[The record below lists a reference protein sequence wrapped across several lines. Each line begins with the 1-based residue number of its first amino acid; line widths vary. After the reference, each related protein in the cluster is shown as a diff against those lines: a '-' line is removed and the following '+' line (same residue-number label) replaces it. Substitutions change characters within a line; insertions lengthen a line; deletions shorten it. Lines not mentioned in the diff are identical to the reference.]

1 LNSQSSANAV
11 LPAGDGARAAAVR
24 ATFALHLCSRAPS
37 ADTHGVPRADHD
49 RPPYRLAITLA
60 GYGVLATA
68 LAVILVGWVL
78 DVAAVRSVIPGAV
91 AMKPHTAAALGLGAV
106 AMLLLGPPARGRRRW
121 VGLTLASIPG
131 LLALAVLSEYVF
143 GIRLGIDEIPFIDHD
158 GRAAGIAF
166 PGRFA
171 PTTGV
176 CFLLLTGALLS
187 LDRGT
192 SWRWRPSELFAIPMG
207 IVALMSLIGYA
218 YAIPAFY
225 GPVPV
230 TKMAVNTSVCFVAL
244 ATALLIAR
252 PRGRFFKL
260 ADTMDPGGVMV
271 RRMVP
276 LCVVVPLVLG
286 WLHLRTVEWG
296 MFDDE
301 VGSWWLAAATIAGLV
316 AMVWW
321 CASTLSAAD
330 RERCTLE
337 AQLFELANRDALTG
351 LFNRRRFEE
360 EFDHFLARARR
371 YGDTGTLL
379 LLDLDRLKPTND
391 TLGHEGGDLLLR
403 AVAGVLTALV
413 RESDVVGR
421 IGGDEFA
428 VLLLGAS
435 PVNSLAKADDLRV
448 AIADVRIETQ
458 AGSAWTSVSIGV
470 AAVQATDGLDSSEI
484 LKRADVAM
492 YRAKRAGGNQV
503 ALAGLPA
510 DVAA

>member
-1 LNSQSSANAV
+1 ML
-11 LPAGDGARAAAVR
+11 RA
-24 ATFALHLCSRAPS
+24 H
-37 ADTHGVPRADHD
+37 HD
-49 RPPYRLAITLA
+49 RPPYRPAITLV
-60 GYGVLATA
+60 GYGVLAAA

-78 DVAAVRSVIPGAV
+78 DVAAVRSIIPGAV

-106 AMLLLGPPARGRRRW
+106 AMLLLATPARGRRRK
-121 VGLTLASIPG
+121 VGLLLASIPG

-143 GIRLGIDEIPFIDHD
+143 RVKLGIDELLFTDQA
-158 GRAAGIAF
+158 GRAAGIAY
-166 PGRFA
+166 PGRLA

-207 IVALMSLIGYA
+207 LVALMSLIGYA
-218 YAIPAFY
+218 YSIPAFY
-225 GPVPV
+225 GPASAA
-230 TKMAVNTSVCFVAL
+230 KMAVNTSLCFVAL
-244 ATALLIAR
+244 ATALLVAR
-252 PRGRFFKL
+252 PRGRFFEL
-260 ADTMDPGGVMV
+260 ATTTDPGGVMV

-276 LCVVVPLVLG
+276 LCLVVPLVLG

-296 MFDDE
+296 LFDDE
-301 VGSWWLAAATIAGLV
+301 VGAWWLAAATIGGLV
-316 AMVWW
+316 AMMWW
-321 CASTLSAAD
+321 CAGTLSGAD
-330 RERCTLE
+330 RERRTLE

-360 EFDHFLARARR
+360 ELDRFLARARR
-371 YGDTGTLL
+371 YGDTGSLL

-391 TLGHEGGDLLLR
+391 TLGHEAGDLLLR
-403 AVAGVLTALV
+403 AVARVLAGLV

-435 PVNSLAKADDLRV
+435 PANSVVKADAVRV

-470 AAVQATDGLDSSEI
+470 AAVQVTDGLKSSEI
-484 LKRADVAM
+484 LSRADVAM

-510 DVAA
+510 GLPA

>member
-1 LNSQSSANAV
+1 
-11 LPAGDGARAAAVR
+11 
-24 ATFALHLCSRAPS
+24 
-37 ADTHGVPRADHD
+37 VPRAHQD

-68 LAVILVGWVL
+68 FAVILVGWVL
-78 DVAAVRSVIPGAV
+78 DVAGVRSVIPGAV
-91 AMKPHTAAALGLGAV
+91 SMKPHTASALGLGAV
-106 AMLLLGPPARGRRRW
+106 AMLLLASPARGRRRA
-121 VGLTLASIPG
+121 VGLALASLPG
-131 LLALAVLSEYVF
+131 LLGLAVLSEYVF
-143 GIRLGIDEIPFIDHD
+143 GVKLGIDEFPFTDYD
-158 GRAAGIAF
+158 GRAAGIVF

-192 SWRWRPSELFAIPMG
+192 TWRWRPSELFAIPMG

-218 YAIPAFY
+218 YSIPAFY
-225 GPVPV
+225 GPASAA
-230 TKMAVNTSVCFVAL
+230 KMAVNTSFCFVAL

-252 PRGRFFKL
+252 PRGRFFEL
-260 ADTMDPGGVMV
+260 ATTTDPGGVMV

-276 LCVVVPLVLG
+276 LCLVVPLVLG

-296 MFDDE
+296 LFDDE

-316 AMVWW
+316 AMMWW
-321 CASTLSAAD
+321 CAGTLSGAD
-330 RERCTLE
+330 RKRRMLE
-337 AQLFELANRDALTG
+337 AQLFQLANRDALTG

-360 EFDHFLARARR
+360 ELDRFLARARR
-371 YGDTGTLL
+371 YGDTGSLL

-391 TLGHEGGDLLLR
+391 TIGHEGGDLLLR
-403 AVAGVLTALV
+403 AVAGVLTGLV

-435 PVNSLAKADDLRV
+435 PANSLAKADDLRV
-448 AIADVRIETQ
+448 AIADVRVETQ
-458 AGSAWTSVSIGV
+458 AGSGWTSVSIGV
-470 AAVQATDGLDSSEI
+470 AAVQATDGLDSSDI
-484 LKRADVAM
+484 LRRADVAM

-503 ALAGLPA
+503 ALAELAA
-510 DVAA
+510 DLRA